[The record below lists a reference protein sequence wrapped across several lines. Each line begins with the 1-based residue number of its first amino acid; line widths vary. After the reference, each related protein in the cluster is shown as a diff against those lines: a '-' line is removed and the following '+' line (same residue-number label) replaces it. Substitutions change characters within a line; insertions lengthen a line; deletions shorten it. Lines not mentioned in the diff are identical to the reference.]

1 MAKKTQIAFEI
12 GFQDYV
18 ALALALVSFVS
29 AAFFNPTNFGLY
41 IVGFTLFLSMFL
53 EKRVQALLL
62 VNSFAYLFLYR
73 FFLKDVS
80 DASAFDLL
88 LLNFSKLTSNSFVA
102 FVGTSFLLLI
112 IFLSVISSLCLV
124 YKLENQQLLEHVTS
138 LSSVVFV
145 ILAFTLSFILA
156 QDINLEGNYQSIY
169 FFASLSFS
177 TNLCFILR
185 VYLLFTLITNLYY
198 LVFSLIFLSFFAISK
213 AKNKVI
219 FRKVYPQKQA
229 LKKSVENKRK
239 PKEQEQEQTQEQ
251 DKKNIKN
258 QKNINQKVR
267 GV

>member
-1 MAKKTQIAFEI
+1 MPKKTQIAFEI
-12 GFQDYV
+12 GFQDYI
-18 ALALALVSFVS
+18 AIALALVSFVS

-73 FFLKDVS
+73 FFLTDVS

-88 LLNFSKLTSNSFVA
+88 LLNLSGFTSNSFVV

-112 IFLSVISSLCLV
+112 VFLSVISSACLV
-124 YKLENQQLLEHVTS
+124 YKLENQRLLEHLTS

-145 ILAFTLSFILA
+145 ILAFTLSLILA
-156 QDINLEGNYQSIY
+156 QDINLEGKYQSI
-169 FFASLSFS
+169 FFFVSLSFS

-185 VYLLFTLITNLYY
+185 IYLLFTLITNLYY
-198 LVFSLIFLSFFAISK
+198 IVFSLIFLSFFAISK
-213 AKNKVI
+213 AKNKVK
-219 FRKVYPQKQA
+219 FKKLYPQKQA
-229 LKKSVENKRK
+229 LKKNMENKPK
-239 PKEQEQEQTQEQ
+239 QKEQEQEQ
-251 DKKNIKN
+251 DNKKIKKN
-258 QKNINQKVR
+258 QKNNNQKVR

>member
-18 ALALALVSFVS
+18 AMALALVNFVS

-41 IVGFTLFLSMFL
+41 IVSFTLFLSVFL

-73 FFLKDVS
+73 FFLTDVS

-88 LLNFSKLTSNSFVA
+88 LLNFSRLTSNSFVV

-124 YKLENQQLLEHVTS
+124 YKLENQRLLEHVNS
-138 LSSVVFV
+138 LSSVGFV
-145 ILAFTLSFILA
+145 ILAITLSLILA
-156 QDINLEGNYQSIY
+156 QDINLGENYQSIY

-198 LVFSLIFLSFFAISK
+198 IVFSLIFLSFFTISK
-213 AKNKVI
+213 AKNKVK
-219 FRKVYPQKQA
+219 FKKPYYQKQA
-229 LKKSVENKRK
+229 LKKKVENKLK
-239 PKEQEQEQTQEQ
+239 PKEQEQEQKQEQ
-251 DKKNIKN
+251 DNKKIKKNQNK
-258 QKNINQKVR
+258 KVR